1 MPRRSGLTLTGRA
14 VDGLSVEDGDR
25 IFWDRE
31 LAGFGVRV
39 YPSGRK
45 VYVVQSRARGGPRR
59 VTLGTHGELTATQ
72 ARLRAAQVIDRIKG
86 GGEPIPPPAQAG
98 ATVADL
104 AERYLSAH
112 VAQNCNAHTAGIYR
126 GSLENHILPALGM
139 MPLAA
144 VETAHVA
151 ALHYRL
157 RETPRAAN
165 RALSVLSKMFS
176 LASAWGLVAD
186 GTNPCKGVRKY
197 KEKKRERFLTRDE
210 YRSLGQA
217 LAEAEMEAEAGIEG
231 AVSLYAIAALRL
243 LMLTGCRLNEI
254 LTLRWDDIDR
264 TAGEF
269 RLRDGKTGARMV
281 PLTPTAE
288 TVLAGIEQ
296 VPNNPWVIVGKQPG
310 THLPSITADWY
321 RLRSRAG
328 LDDVRIHD
336 LRHSYASRALAAGES
351 LSMIGKLLGHADIQS
366 TARYAHLAR
375 ETERL
380 SAARVGGSIG
390 ADIGAAGTAAGSA
403 AGTAGKD
410 GPLS

>member
-1 MPRRSGLTLTGRA
+1 MPRRSTLTLCGRT
-14 VDGLSVEDGDR
+14 VDRLTVAGRDR

-39 YPSGRK
+39 HPSGRK
-45 VYVVQSRARGGPRR
+45 VYVVQSRARGAPRR
-59 VTLGTHGELTATQ
+59 VTLGTHGELTTTQ
-72 ARLRAAQVIDRIKG
+72 ARLRAAQAIDRIKR
-86 GGEPIPPPAQAG
+86 GEEPAAPPAQAG

-104 AERYLSAH
+104 AARYLSAH

-139 MPLAA
+139 MPLAM
-144 VETAHVA
+144 VETSHVA

-176 LASAWGLVAD
+176 LACAWGLVAD
-186 GTNPCKGVRKY
+186 GTNPCRGVRKY

-210 YRSLGQA
+210 YRRLGQT
-217 LAEAEMEAEAGIEG
+217 LVEAEAEAEAGIEG
-231 AVSLYAIAALRL
+231 AVSPYAIAALRL

-288 TVLAGIEQ
+288 TVLAGIAR
-296 VPNNPWVIVGKQPG
+296 VPNNPWVIVGKKPG
-310 THLPSITADWY
+310 THLSTITADWY
-321 RLRSRAG
+321 RLRAHAG

-390 ADIGAAGTAAGSA
+390 ADIGADGSAEGTAD
-403 AGTAGKD
+403 KD
-410 GPLS
+410 GPSS

>member
-1 MPRRSGLTLTGRA
+1 MPRRSELTLSGRA
-14 VDGLSVEDGDR
+14 VDGLSVAGKDQV
-25 IFWDRE
+25 FWDRE

-45 VYVVQSRARGGPRR
+45 VYVVQSRAGGAPRR
-59 VTLGTHGELTATQ
+59 VALGTHAEFTTTQ
-72 ARLRAAQVIDRIKG
+72 ARLRAAQVIDRIKQ
-86 GGEPIPPPAQAG
+86 GEEPVVEAG
-98 ATVADL
+98 VTIADL
-104 AERYLSAH
+104 AARYLSAH

-139 MPLAA
+139 MPLTM

-176 LASAWGLVAD
+176 LACAWGLVED
-186 GTNPCKGVRKY
+186 GTNPCRGVRKY

-210 YRSLGQA
+210 YRRLGQA
-217 LAEAEMEAEAGIEG
+217 LVEAEMDAEAGIEG
-231 AVSLYAIAALRL
+231 AVSPYAIAALRL

-288 TVLAGIEQ
+288 TVLAGIAR
-296 VPNNPWVIVGKQPG
+296 VPSNPWVIVGKQPG
-310 THLPSITADWY
+310 THLSTITADWY
-321 RLRSRAG
+321 RLRAQAD

-390 ADIGAAGTAAGSA
+390 ADIGAAGTAS
-403 AGTAGKD
+403 KD
-410 GPLS
+410 SPSS

>member
-1 MPRRSGLTLTGRA
+1 MPRRSELTLCGRT
-14 VDGLSVEDGDR
+14 VDGLSVAGGDR

-39 YPSGRK
+39 YPSDRK
-45 VYVVQSRARGGPRR
+45 VYVVQSRAQGGPRR
-59 VTLGTHGELTATQ
+59 VTLGTHGELTTTQ
-72 ARLRAAQVIDRIKG
+72 ARLRAAQAIDRIKR
-86 GGEPIPPPAQAG
+86 GEEPAAPPAQAG
-98 ATVADL
+98 ATIADL
-104 AERYLSAH
+104 AARYLSAH

-139 MPLAA
+139 MPLAM

-176 LASAWGLVAD
+176 LACAWGLVAD
-186 GTNPCKGVRKY
+186 GTNPCRGVRKY

-210 YRSLGQA
+210 YRRLGQT
-217 LAEAEMEAEAGIEG
+217 LVEAQAEAEAGVEG
-231 AVSLYAIAALRL
+231 AVSPYAIAALRL

-288 TVLAGIEQ
+288 TVLAGIARVQ
-296 VPNNPWVIVGKQPG
+296 GNPWVIAGKKPK
-310 THLPSITADWY
+310 THLSTITADWY
-321 RLRSRAG
+321 RLRAHAG

-351 LSMIGKLLGHADIQS
+351 LSMIGMLLGHADIQS

-390 ADIGAAGTAAGSA
+390 ADIGAD
-403 AGTAGKD
+403 KD
-410 GPLS
+410 GGST

>member
-1 MPRRSGLTLTGRA
+1 MPRRSTLSLSGRA
-14 VDGLSVEDGDR
+14 VDSLSVEGRDR

-45 VYVVQSRARGGPRR
+45 VYVVQSRAQGGPRR
-59 VTLGTHGELTATQ
+59 VTLGTHGELTTTQ
-72 ARLRAAQVIDRIKG
+72 ARLRAAQAIDRIKR
-86 GGEPIPPPAQAG
+86 GEEPAAPPAQAG
-98 ATVADL
+98 ATVSDL
-104 AERYLSAH
+104 AARYLSAH

-139 MPLAA
+139 MPLAM

-186 GTNPCKGVRKY
+186 GTNPCRGVRKY
-197 KEKKRERFLTRDE
+197 KEKKRERFLTREE
-210 YRSLGQA
+210 YRRLGHT
-217 LAEAEMEAEAGIEG
+217 LMEAEAEAEAGVEG
-231 AVSLYAIAALRL
+231 AVSPYAIAALRL

-288 TVLAGIEQ
+288 TVLAGIARA
-296 VPNNPWVIVGKQPG
+296 PDNPWVIVGKKPK
-310 THLPSITADWY
+310 THLSTITADWY
-321 RLRSRAG
+321 RLRAHAG

-390 ADIGAAGTAAGSA
+390 ADIGAD
-403 AGTAGKD
+403 KD
-410 GPLS
+410 GGST

>member
-1 MPRRSGLTLTGRA
+1 MPRRSELALSSRA
-14 VDGLSVEDGDR
+14 VDGLSAEEKDR

-31 LAGFGVRV
+31 LPGFGVRV

-45 VYVVQSRARGGPRR
+45 IYVVQSRAGGAPRR
-59 VTLGTHGELTATQ
+59 IALGTHRELTTTQ
-72 ARLRAAQVIDRIKG
+72 ARLRAAQVIDRIKR
-86 GGEPIPPPAQAG
+86 GEDPTPPPAE
-98 ATVADL
+98 ATIADL

-139 MPLAA
+139 MPLAV

-165 RALSVLSKMFS
+165 RALAVLSKMFS
-176 LASAWGLVAD
+176 LACAWGLVAD

-197 KEKKRERFLTRDE
+197 KEKKRERFLTRVE
-210 YRSLGQA
+210 YRRLGQA
-217 LAEAEMEAEAGIEG
+217 LAEAEADAEASIEG
-231 AVSLYAIAALRL
+231 AVSPYAIAALRL

-288 TVLAGIEQ
+288 TVLAGIERL
-296 VPNNPWVIVGKQPG
+296 PLNPWVIVGKQPN
-310 THLPSITADWY
+310 THLSTITADWY

-390 ADIGAAGTAAGSA
+390 ADIGAAGSA
-403 AGTAGKD
+403 SKD
-410 GPLS
+410 GLSS

>member
-1 MPRRSGLTLTGRA
+1 MPRRSELTLSGRA
-14 VDGLSVEDGDR
+14 VEGLSVEGRDR

-31 LAGFGVRV
+31 LPGFGVRV
-39 YPSGRK
+39 YPSDRK
-45 VYVVQSRARGGPRR
+45 VYVVQSRGRGAPRR
-59 VTLGTHGELTATQ
+59 VTLGSHGELTTTQ
-72 ARLRAAQVIDRIKG
+72 ARLRAAQAIDRIKG
-86 GGEPIPPPAQAG
+86 GRESIPPPAQAG

-104 AERYLSAH
+104 AARYLSAH

-176 LASAWGLVAD
+176 LAAAWGLVAD

-197 KEKKRERFLTRDE
+197 KEKRRERFLTREE
-210 YRSLGQA
+210 YRRLGQA
-217 LAEAEMEAEAGIEG
+217 LAEAEAEAEAGVDG
-231 AVSLYAIAALRL
+231 AVSPYAIAALRL

-269 RLRDGKTGARMV
+269 RLLEAKTGARMV

-288 TVLAGIEQ
+288 TVLAGIER
-296 VPNNPWVIVGKQPG
+296 VPRNPWVIVGKQPG
-310 THLPSITADWY
+310 THLSTITQDWY
-321 RLRSRAG
+321 RLRARAG

-390 ADIGAAGTAAGSA
+390 ADIGATSGAS
-403 AGTAGKD
+403 KD
-410 GPLS
+410 GP

>member
-1 MPRRSGLTLTGRA
+1 MPRRSTLALSGRG
-14 VDGLSVEDGDR
+14 VDGLSVAEKDR

-45 VYVVQSRARGGPRR
+45 VYVVQSRAGGSPKRI
-59 VTLGTHGELTATQ
+59 TLGTHGELTATQ
-72 ARLRAAQVIDRIKG
+72 ARLRAAQVIDRIKR
-86 GGEPIPPPAQAG
+86 GEEPTPPPAG
-98 ATVADL
+98 ATIADL
-104 AERYLSAH
+104 AARYLSAH

-139 MPLAA
+139 MPLAM
-144 VETAHVA
+144 VETSHVA

-176 LASAWGLVAD
+176 LASAWGLAPD
-186 GTNPCKGVRKY
+186 GTNPCRGVRKY
-197 KEKKRERFLTRDE
+197 KEKKRERFLTREE
-210 YRSLGQA
+210 YRRLGMA
-217 LAEAEMEAEAGIEG
+217 LAEAEAEAEAGIDG
-231 AVSLYAIAALRL
+231 AVSPYAIAALRL

-288 TVLAGIEQ
+288 TVLAGIARA
-296 VPNNPWVIVGKQPG
+296 PGNPWVIVGKQPG
-310 THLPSITADWY
+310 THLSTITADWY
-321 RLRSRAG
+321 RLRAHAG

-390 ADIGAAGTAAGSA
+390 ADIGAAGTADGGAD
-403 AGTAGKD
+403 KD
-410 GPLS
+410 GGAS

>member
-1 MPRRSGLTLTGRA
+1 M
-14 VDGLSVEDGDR
+14 
-25 IFWDRE
+25 
-31 LAGFGVRV
+31 
-39 YPSGRK
+39 
-45 VYVVQSRARGGPRR
+45 
-59 VTLGTHGELTATQ
+59 
-72 ARLRAAQVIDRIKG
+72 
-86 GGEPIPPPAQAG
+86 
-98 ATVADL
+98 
-104 AERYLSAH
+104 
-112 VAQNCNAHTAGIYR
+112 NCNAHTASIYR

-139 MPLAA
+139 MPLAM

-176 LASAWGLVAD
+176 LAAAWGLAAD

-210 YRSLGQA
+210 YRRLGQV
-217 LAEAEMEAEAGIEG
+217 LVEAELEAEAGVEG

-288 TVLAGIEQ
+288 TVLAGI
-296 VPNNPWVIVGKQPG
+296 VRARGNPWVIVGKQPG
-310 THLPSITADWY
+310 THLSTITADWY
-321 RLRSRAG
+321 RLRAHAG

-375 ETERL
+375 ETERV

-390 ADIGAAGTAAGSA
+390 ADIGAGGSA
-403 AGTAGKD
+403 EGSTEGTLGKD
-410 GPLS
+410 GPSS

>member
-1 MPRRSGLTLTGRA
+1 MPRRSELTLSGRA
-14 VDGLSVEDGDR
+14 VDGLAVEGKDR

-31 LAGFGVRV
+31 LPGFGVRV

-45 VYVVQSRARGGPRR
+45 VYVVQSRAAGAPRR
-59 VTLGTHGELTATQ
+59 IALGTHRELTATQ
-72 ARLRAAQVIDRIKG
+72 ARLRAAQVIDRIKR
-86 GGEPIPPPAQAG
+86 GEEPTPPPAD

-104 AERYLSAH
+104 AARYLSAH

-165 RALSVLSKMFS
+165 RALAVLSKMFS
-176 LASAWGLVAD
+176 LAAAWGLVVD

-197 KEKKRERFLTRDE
+197 REKKRERFLTRDE
-210 YRSLGQA
+210 YRRLGQS
-217 LAEAEMEAEAGIEG
+217 LAEAEAEAEAGVDG
-231 AVSLYAIAALRL
+231 AVSPYAIAALRL

-288 TVLAGIEQ
+288 TVLAGIER
-296 VPNNPWVIVGKQPG
+296 VPRNPWVIVGKQPG
-310 THLPSITADWY
+310 THLSTITQDWY
-321 RLRSRAG
+321 RLRSRAD

-390 ADIGAAGTAAGSA
+390 ADIGAAGSA
-403 AGTAGKD
+403 SND
-410 GPLS
+410 GLSS

>member
-1 MPRRSGLTLTGRA
+1 MPRRSTLTLSGRA
-14 VDGLSVEDGDR
+14 VDSLPADGRDR

-31 LAGFGVRV
+31 LPGFGVRV
-39 YPSGRK
+39 YRSGRK
-45 VYVVQSRARGGPRR
+45 VYVVQSRSRGVPRR
-59 VTLGTHGELTATQ
+59 VTLGPHDELTAAQ
-72 ARLRAAQVIDRIKG
+72 ARLRAAQVIDRIKRG
-86 GGEPIPPPAQAG
+86 REPVPAEAEP
-98 ATVADL
+98 TIADL
-104 AERYLSAH
+104 AERYLSAY
-112 VAQNCNAHTAGIYR
+112 VAQNCNAHTAGIYK
-126 GSLENHILPALGM
+126 GSLENHILPELGM
-139 MPLAA
+139 MPLAM

-157 RETPRAAN
+157 RATPRAAN
-165 RALSVLSKMFS
+165 RVLSVLSKMFS

-186 GTNPCKGVRKY
+186 RTNPCRGVRKY
-197 KEKKRERFLTRDE
+197 KEKKRERFLSRDE
-210 YRSLGQA
+210 YRRLGMA
-217 LAEAEMEAEAGIEG
+217 LVEAEAEAQAGADG
-231 AVSLYAIAALRL
+231 AVSPYAVAALRL

-288 TVLAGIEQ
+288 AVLAGIARVQ
-296 VPNNPWVIVGKQPG
+296 GNPWVIVGKQPG
-310 THLPSITADWY
+310 THLSNITADWY
-321 RLRSRAG
+321 RLRAHAG

-390 ADIGAAGTAAGSA
+390 ADIGAEGAADISAGDDS
-403 AGTAGKD
+403 
-410 GPLS
+410 PSS

>member
-1 MPRRSGLTLTGRA
+1 MPRRSELTLSGRA
-14 VDGLSVEDGDR
+14 VDGLSVEERDR

-31 LAGFGVRV
+31 LPGFGVRV

-45 VYVVQSRARGGPRR
+45 VYVVQSRAQGAPKR
-59 VTLGTHGELTATQ
+59 VTLGTHGELTTTQ

-86 GGEPIPPPAQAG
+86 GKEPIPPPAQAG
-98 ATVADL
+98 ATIADL
-104 AERYLSAH
+104 AARYLSAH

-157 RETPRAAN
+157 RATPRAAN

-176 LASAWGLVAD
+176 LAAAWGLVAD

-197 KEKKRERFLTRDE
+197 KEKKRERFLSRDE
-210 YRSLGQA
+210 YRSLGQT
-217 LAEAEMEAEAGIEG
+217 LAEAEADAEAGIEG
-231 AVSLYAIAALRL
+231 AVSPYAIAALRL

-288 TVLAGIEQ
+288 TVLAGIERA
-296 VPNNPWVIVGKQPG
+296 PRNPWVIVGKQPG
-310 THLPSITADWY
+310 THLATITADWY

-390 ADIGAAGTAAGSA
+390 ADIGAAGSA
-403 AGTAGKD
+403 HGTAGKD
-410 GPLS
+410 TPSYE

>member
-1 MPRRSGLTLTGRA
+1 MPRRSELTLSGRV
-14 VDGLSVEDGDR
+14 VDGLSVEGKDR

-31 LAGFGVRV
+31 LPGFGVRV

-45 VYVVQSRARGGPRR
+45 VYVVQSRGRGVPRR
-59 VTLGTHGELTATQ
+59 VTLGSHGELTTTQ

-86 GGEPIPPPAQAG
+86 GKEPIPPLAQAG
-98 ATVADL
+98 ATIADL
-104 AERYLSAH
+104 AARYLGAH

-176 LASAWGLVAD
+176 LAAAWGLVAD

-197 KEKKRERFLTRDE
+197 REKKRERFLTRDE
-210 YRSLGQA
+210 YRRLGQA
-217 LAEAEMEAEAGIEG
+217 LVEAEAEAEAGVDG
-231 AVSLYAIAALRL
+231 AVSPYAIAALRL

-288 TVLAGIEQ
+288 TVLAGIER
-296 VPNNPWVIVGKQPG
+296 VPRNPWVIVGKQPN
-310 THLPSITADWY
+310 THLSTITADWY

-375 ETERL
+375 ETERI

-390 ADIGAAGTAAGSA
+390 ADIGANIRAR
-403 AGTAGKD
+403 KD
-410 GPLS
+410 ALTP

>member
-1 MPRRSGLTLTGRA
+1 MPRRSELALSSRA
-14 VDGLSVEDGDR
+14 VESLSAEERDR

-31 LAGFGVRV
+31 LPGFGVRV

-45 VYVVQSRARGGPRR
+45 IYVVQSRAGGAPRR
-59 VTLGTHGELTATQ
+59 IALGTHGELTATQ
-72 ARLRAAQVIDRIKG
+72 ARLRAAQVIDRIKR
-86 GGEPIPPPAQAG
+86 GEDPTPPPAE

-104 AERYLSAH
+104 AARYLSAH

-139 MPLAA
+139 MPLAV

-157 RETPRAAN
+157 RSTPRAAN

-176 LASAWGLVAD
+176 LAAAWGLVPD

-197 KEKKRERFLTRDE
+197 REKKRERFLTRDE
-210 YRSLGQA
+210 YRRLGQA
-217 LAEAEMEAEAGIEG
+217 LVEAEADAEAGIEG
-231 AVSLYAIAALRL
+231 AVSLYAITALRL

-288 TVLAGIEQ
+288 TVLAGIER
-296 VPNNPWVIVGKQPG
+296 VPLNPWVIVGKQPN
-310 THLPSITADWY
+310 THLSTITADWY
-321 RLRSRAG
+321 RLRARAG

-390 ADIGAAGTAAGSA
+390 ADIGAAGTA
-403 AGTAGKD
+403 GKD
-410 GPLS
+410 SLSS

>member
-1 MPRRSGLTLTGRA
+1 MPRRSTLTLSSRA
-14 VDGLSVEDGDR
+14 VDGLPAEGRDR

-31 LAGFGVRV
+31 LPGFGVRV
-39 YPSGRK
+39 YRSGRK
-45 VYVVQSRARGGPRR
+45 VYVVQSRSRGVPRR
-59 VTLGTHGELTATQ
+59 VTLGTHDELTTTQ
-72 ARLRAAQVIDRIKG
+72 ARLRAAQVIDRIKRG
-86 GGEPIPPPAQAG
+86 REPIPPPAEAD
-98 ATVADL
+98 ATIADL
-104 AERYLSAH
+104 ADRYLSAH

-126 GSLENHILPALGM
+126 GSLENHILPTLGM
-139 MPLAA
+139 MPLAM
-144 VETAHVA
+144 VETAHVT

-176 LASAWGLVAD
+176 LACAWGLVAD
-186 GTNPCKGVRKY
+186 GTNPCRGVRKY

-210 YRSLGQA
+210 YRRLGMA
-217 LAEAEMEAEAGIEG
+217 LAEAEAEAEAGAEG
-231 AVSLYAIAALRL
+231 AVSPYAIAALRL

-288 TVLAGIEQ
+288 TVLAGIARVQ
-296 VPNNPWVIVGKQPG
+296 GNPWVIVGKKPN
-310 THLPSITADWY
+310 THLSTITADWY
-321 RLRSRAG
+321 RLRAHAG

-390 ADIGAAGTAAGSA
+390 ADIGAEGTADIG
-403 AGTAGKD
+403 AGKVS
-410 GPLS
+410 PSS

>member
-1 MPRRSGLTLTGRA
+1 MPRRSELTLSGRA
-14 VDGLSVEDGDR
+14 VDLLAVAGGDR

-45 VYVVQSRARGGPRR
+45 VYVVQCRAQGGPRR
-59 VTLGTHGELTATQ
+59 VTLGTHGELTTTQ
-72 ARLRAAQVIDRIKG
+72 ARLRAAQAIDRIKR
-86 GGEPIPPPAQAG
+86 GEEPPAPPAQAG
-98 ATVADL
+98 ATIADL
-104 AERYLSAH
+104 AARYLSAH
-112 VAQNCNAHTAGIYR
+112 VAVNCNAHTAGIYR

-139 MPLAA
+139 MPLAM

-176 LASAWGLVAD
+176 LAAAWGLVAD
-186 GTNPCKGVRKY
+186 GTNPCRGVRKY
-197 KEKKRERFLTRDE
+197 KEKKRERFLTREE
-210 YRSLGQA
+210 YRRLGMA
-217 LAEAEMEAEAGIEG
+217 LVEAEAEAEAGVEG
-231 AVSLYAIAALRL
+231 AVSPYAIAALRL

-264 TAGEF
+264 TACEF

-288 TVLAGIEQ
+288 TVLAGIAR
-296 VPNNPWVIVGKQPG
+296 VPNNPWVIAGKKPN
-310 THLPSITADWY
+310 THLSTITADWY
-321 RLRSRAG
+321 RLRAHAG

-390 ADIGAAGTAAGSA
+390 ADIGAEGSA
-403 AGTAGKD
+403 EDTGDKD
-410 GPLS
+410 GGST

>member
-1 MPRRSGLTLTGRA
+1 MPRRSTLTLSSRA
-14 VDGLSVEDGDR
+14 VDSLPAEGRDR

-31 LAGFGVRV
+31 LPGFGVRV
-39 YPSGRK
+39 YSSGRK
-45 VYVVQSRARGGPRR
+45 VYVVQSRSRGVPRR
-59 VTLGTHGELTATQ
+59 VTLGTHDELTTAQ
-72 ARLRAAQVIDRIKG
+72 ARLRAAQVIDRIKRG
-86 GGEPIPPPAQAG
+86 QEPIPSPAEAV
-98 ATVADL
+98 ATIADL

-112 VAQNCNAHTAGIYR
+112 VAQNCNAHTAGIYK

-139 MPLAA
+139 MPLAM

-151 ALHYRL
+151 TLHYRL

-165 RALSVLSKMFS
+165 RVLSVLSKMFS

-186 GTNPCKGVRKY
+186 GTNPCRGVRKY

-210 YRSLGQA
+210 YRRLGMA
-217 LAEAEMEAEAGIEG
+217 LAEAEAEAQAGADG
-231 AVSLYAIAALRL
+231 AVSPYAIAALRL

-288 TVLAGIEQ
+288 MVLAGIARVQ
-296 VPNNPWVIVGKQPG
+296 GNPWVIVGKQPG
-310 THLPSITADWY
+310 TRLSNITADWY
-321 RLRSRAG
+321 RLRAHAG

-390 ADIGAAGTAAGSA
+390 ADIGAEGAADIGAGEDS
-403 AGTAGKD
+403 
-410 GPLS
+410 PSS

>member
-1 MPRRSGLTLTGRA
+1 MPRRSELTLSGRA
-14 VDGLSVEDGDR
+14 VEGLSVEGGDR

-31 LAGFGVRV
+31 LPGFGVRV

-45 VYVVQSRARGGPRR
+45 VYVVQSRGQGAPKR
-59 VTLGTHGELTATQ
+59 VTLGPHGELTTTQ
-72 ARLRAAQVIDRIKG
+72 ARLRAAQVIDRIKRG
-86 GGEPIPPPAQAG
+86 EEPIAPPAQAG

-104 AERYLSAH
+104 AERYLNAH

-139 MPLAA
+139 MPLAM
-144 VETAHVA
+144 VESAHIA
-151 ALHYRL
+151 TLHYRL
-157 RETPRAAN
+157 RGTPRAAN

-176 LASAWGLVAD
+176 LAAAWGLAAE
-186 GTNPCKGVRKY
+186 GTNPCRGVRKY

-210 YRSLGQA
+210 YRRLGQA
-217 LAEAEMEAEAGIEG
+217 LVEAEMEAEAGIEG
-231 AVSLYAIAALRL
+231 AASPYAIAALRL

-288 TVLAGIEQ
+288 TVLAGIARARG
-296 VPNNPWVIVGKQPG
+296 NPWVIVGKQPG
-310 THLPSITADWY
+310 AHLPTITADWY
-321 RLRSRAG
+321 RLRARAD

-390 ADIGAAGTAAGSA
+390 ADIGAAGSA

-410 GPLS
+410 SPS

>member
-1 MPRRSGLTLTGRA
+1 MLSGRE
-14 VDGLSVEDGDR
+14 VDRLSVEGRDR

-45 VYVVQSRARGGPRR
+45 VYVVQSRAQGGPRR
-59 VTLGTHGELTATQ
+59 VTLGAHSELTTTQ
-72 ARLRAAQVIDRIKG
+72 ARLRAAQAIDRIKR
-86 GGEPIPPPAQAG
+86 GEEPAAPPAQAG

-104 AERYLSAH
+104 AARYLSAH

-139 MPLAA
+139 MPLAM

-157 RETPRAAN
+157 RSTPRAAN

-176 LASAWGLVAD
+176 LACAWGLVAD
-186 GTNPCKGVRKY
+186 GTNPCRGVRKY

-210 YRSLGQA
+210 YRRLGQA
-217 LAEAEMEAEAGIEG
+217 LMEAELEAEAGVEG
-231 AVSLYAIAALRL
+231 AVSPYAIAALRL

-288 TVLAGIEQ
+288 TVLAGIVR
-296 VPNNPWVIVGKQPG
+296 VPSNPWVIVGKKPG
-310 THLPSITADWY
+310 THLATITADWY

-390 ADIGAAGTAAGSA
+390 ADIGAEGSA
-403 AGTAGKD
+403 DKD
-410 GPLS
+410 GPSS